1 MKTTM
6 TERDKKLLTGMLIG
20 VIIVAIGYWGIRP
33 QLKQYA
39 ALQSKIEKEEEE
51 KKINQMKL
59 ANVGMIEIQ
68 AEEYE
73 QKVLE
78 KKDEFYQIKNSSEI
92 DRMMTELALDTNL
105 DIYDL
110 NFSVPKTPTQRMAY
124 QFSSL
129 YAWQKEA
136 KENLEK
142 ADELT
147 TSSSSTGLLDD
158 LKEEDEDTSDF
169 SGDSSMDIMDE
180 MLVEEGGYQPNTEIY
195 AVPVTMS
202 VGGEVAAL
210 EKFIEKIINND
221 KRVLLVSYA
230 WGNYRDIYG
239 RDVSSGVTYNS
250 SPDQKENLGEDS
262 SEVEKNVVTK
272 RSLTV
277 KLEIYMC
284 DTASVVE
291 NMNLDEDTGAAAEES
306 EGTGEDASDDLLE
319 D

>member
-33 QLKQYA
+33 QLKQYT